1 MDYRTGHS
9 IISGTKYSL
18 TWPGRLEEQRL
29 IEIMVSFY
37 KFSNR
42 NSARFWSLRPNT
54 TVASAK
60 VMILM
65 V

>member
-1 MDYRTGHS
+1 MARKIRGQ
-9 IISGTKYSL
+9 
-18 TWPGRLEEQRL
+18 QRL

-37 KFSNR
+37 K
-42 NSARFWSLRPNT
+42 NSVIETAPGSGVYALIQLLHLQ
-54 TVASAK
+54 K

>member
-18 TWPGRLEEQRL
+18 WPGERSQQRL

-37 KFSNR
+37 KFNVIETAPGSGVY
-42 NSARFWSLRPNT
+42 APNT